1 MAALS
6 ACRYNPALK
15 VFHRRLAATNKKP
28 KVIIVAVMR
37 KMITTLNAML
47 RDNVAWQPKSA

>member
-1 MAALS
+1 MSERLQFIIFMAFGAFCFGS
-6 ACRYNPALK
+6 
-15 VFHRRLAATNKKP
+15 AATNKKP